1 MDMKLFENAERREI
15 EGLMKVEEEIRRHE
29 RRERLH
35 KVLIAGLGMMVV
47 ASFFAGHC
55 ANRAVRRYHRM
66 HHHAK

>member
-1 MDMKLFENAERREI
+1 MKFFENYEQKEI
-15 EGLMKVEEEIRRHE
+15 QGLASVEQEIRSHE

-55 ANRAVRRYHRM
+55 ANSTVRRFRRM
-66 HHHAK
+66 RRNR